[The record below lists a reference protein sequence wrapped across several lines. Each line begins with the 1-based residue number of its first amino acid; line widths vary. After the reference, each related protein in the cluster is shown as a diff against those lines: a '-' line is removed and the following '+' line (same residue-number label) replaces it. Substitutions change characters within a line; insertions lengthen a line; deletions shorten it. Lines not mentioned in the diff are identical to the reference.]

1 MPRNVKLFLVLCV
14 AFALWRLYWNFSF
27 AIAPSAHWQEFLRQE
42 TAESRRAVEYGAYMT
57 ALVQTAY
64 YLVPAAFFALFAGFG
79 GRNWA
84 RWGFV
89 AVLALMEVVPLLFAI
104 YALAL
109 RPEFY
114 SVVHHPILD
123 WLHSYRVDAAH
134 WGVWARLAVKLALFA
149 LLFSKNAQPWFH
161 RERVPSH
168 PHGAVHA

>member
-1 MPRNVKLFLVLCV
+1 MPRNIKLFLVLCV

-42 TAESRRAVEYGAYMT
+42 SAEGRQAIEHGAYLT
-57 ALVQTAY
+57 AFVQSAY
-64 YLVPAAFFALFAGFG
+64 YLLPTAFFALFAGFG

-89 AVLALMEVVPLLFAI
+89 VVLLLLEVVPLLVAI
-104 YALAL
+104 YTLAW

-123 WLHSYRVDAAH
+123 WLHSYRLDAAH
-134 WGVWARLAVKLALFA
+134 WAVWVRVALKLTLIALV
-149 LLFSKNAQPWFH
+149 FSKNAEPWFQ
-161 RERVPSH
+161 RVTAPK
-168 PHGAVHA
+168 PVGTPA

>member
-1 MPRNVKLFLVLCV
+1 M
-14 AFALWRLYWNFSF
+14 WRLYWNFSF
-27 AIAPSAHWQEFLRQE
+27 AIAPSAHWQELLSQESVEGRQ
-42 TAESRRAVEYGAYMT
+42 AMKHGAYMA

-64 YLVPAAFFALFAGFG
+64 YLLPAAIFAVFAGFW

-89 AVLALMEVVPLLFAI
+89 AILLLMELVPLLFAI

-123 WLHSYRVDAAH
+123 WLHSYRLDAAH
-134 WGVWARLAVKLALFA
+134 WAVWIRIAIKLALAA
-149 LLFSKNAQPWFH
+149 LVFSKNAEPWFH
-161 RERVPSH
+161 KHRSPTL
-168 PHGAVHA
+168 PHGVAHA

>member
-1 MPRNVKLFLVLCV
+1 MPRNIKLFLVLCV

-27 AIAPSAHWQEFLRQE
+27 AIAPSIHWKELLNQE
-42 TAESRRAVEYGAYMT
+42 TVEGRQVMKHGAYIA
-57 ALVQTAY
+57 ALIQTAY
-64 YLVPAAFFALFAGFG
+64 YLLPAAFFAVFAGFW

-89 AVLALMEVVPLLFAI
+89 VIILLMELIPLLFAI

-123 WLHSYRVDAAH
+123 WLHSYRFDAAH
-134 WGVWARLAVKLALFA
+134 WPVWIRVAIKLTLIA
-149 LLFSKNAQPWFH
+149 LLFSKNAQPWFQ
-161 RERVPSH
+161 RATAAAPPSDVVP
-168 PHGAVHA
+168 A